1 MSYPKLSSNAF
12 VTNPAKTGKSKT
24 NGCVLFLVGTLRSIV
39 VFIPAE
45 QSWLLNA
52 TETIITP
59 KACTVQLLAFFPTAV
74 SSDCISVPTD
84 LQCTEEK
91 TERSAVGYSPTGYPC
106 MSEYIQYTR
115 NSNAAV
121 ELDFSRR
128 DALQMRIRPNGEGS
142 GKQEGN

>member
-1 MSYPKLSSNAF
+1 MAVSFFFLFFFVGMLS
-12 VTNPAKTGKSKT
+12 
-24 NGCVLFLVGTLRSIV
+24 SIV

-45 QSWLLNA
+45 QSWLLSA

-59 KACTVQLLAFFPTAV
+59 KACSTAQLLAFFPTAV
-74 SSDCISVPTD
+74 SSDCISVLTD

-91 TERSAVGYSPTGYPC
+91 TERSAVGYSPSGYPC
-106 MSEYIQYTR
+106 MSEYIRCTR

-121 ELDFSRR
+121 KLRFRRR
-128 DALQMRIRPNGEGS
+128 DALQMRIRPSGEGS